1 MKKQKEIRHLLRK
14 WMSLNQMLDEDKDV
28 VSRMAQDQIK
38 PIIKTLKW
46 VLE

>member
-14 WMSLNQMLDEDKDV
+14 WMSLSQMLDEDDDV
-28 VSRMAQDQIK
+28 VSRQVKKQIQ
-38 PIIKTLKW
+38 PIIETLKW